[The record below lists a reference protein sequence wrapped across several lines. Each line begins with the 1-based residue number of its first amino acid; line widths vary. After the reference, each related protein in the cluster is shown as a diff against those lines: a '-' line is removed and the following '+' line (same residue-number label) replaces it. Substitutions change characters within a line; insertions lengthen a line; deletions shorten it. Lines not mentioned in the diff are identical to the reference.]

1 MPMSLAPILQLPSV
15 RNVPSSNETTDQG
28 TKNFLTEPEMS
39 RLLQV
44 AKQGRY
50 GVRDYALLLVGYRH
64 GLRVSELVGLRLDQ
78 VRLDEGRIWV
88 KRLKGSLDTDQ
99 PMQGDTLRALRVWLR
114 ERALMRWHDL
124 PWLFISERG
133 SMSRKAVNYLIA
145 EAAKKAGLPHVHPHM
160 LRHSCG
166 YYLANK
172 GTNTRLIQDY
182 LGHKNIQ
189 HTVRYTRIAA
199 KKFEGLWG

>member
-1 MPMSLAPILQLPSV
+1 MSPATVLQLPNV
-15 RNVPSSNETTDQG
+15 RNVLSPACDTNPQG
-28 TKNFLTEPEMS
+28 KNFLTEPEIA
-39 RLLQV
+39 RLLQA

-50 GVRDYALLLVGYRH
+50 GIRDYALLLVGYRH

-99 PMQGDTLRALRVWLR
+99 PMQGDTLRAVRAWLR
-114 ERALMRWHDL
+114 IRAGMRWHDL
-124 PWLFISERG
+124 PWLFVSERG
-133 SMSRKAVNYLIA
+133 AMSRKAVNYLIA
-145 EAAKKAGLPHVHPHM
+145 KAATDAGMPHVHPHM

-166 YYLANK
+166 YYMANK
-172 GTNTRLIQDY
+172 GIDTRTIQDY

-189 HTVRYTRIAA
+189 HTVRYTKIAA
-199 KKFEGLWG
+199 KRFERIWD

>member
-1 MPMSLAPILQLPSV
+1 MQ
-15 RNVPSSNETTDQG
+15 TTDRQG
-28 TKNFLTEPEMS
+28 KNFLTEAEMT
-39 RLLQV
+39 RLLQA

-50 GVRDYALLLVGYRH
+50 GIRDHALLLLGYRH
-64 GLRVSELVGLRLDQ
+64 GLRVSELVGIRLDHL
-78 VRLDEGRIWV
+78 RLDEGRLWV

-99 PMQGDTLRALRVWLR
+99 PMQGDTLRAVRAWLR
-114 ERALMRWHDL
+114 DREKMRGHHL

-133 SMSRKAVNYLIA
+133 PMSRKAVNYLIA
-145 EAAKKAGLPHVHPHM
+145 AAGQKAGLPHVHPHM

-166 YYLANK
+166 YALANK
-172 GTNTRLIQDY
+172 GYDTRLIQDY

-199 KKFEGLWG
+199 KRFEGLWD

>member
-1 MPMSLAPILQLPSV
+1 MSAATVLTLPRV
-15 RNVPSSNETTDQG
+15 RNVPSVETTDARA
-28 TKNFLTEPEMS
+28 KNFLSEVEMT
-39 RLLQV
+39 RLLAA

-50 GVRDYALLLVGYRH
+50 GTRDYALLLVGYRH
-64 GLRVSELVGLRLDQ
+64 GLRVSELVGLRLDH
-78 VRLDEGRIWV
+78 VRLEEGRVWV

-99 PMQGDTLRALRVWLR
+99 PMQGETLRAIRAWLR
-114 ERALMRWHDL
+114 DRQAMRGQYL

-133 SMSRKAVNYLIA
+133 PMSRKAVNYLVA
-145 EAAKKAGLPHVHPHM
+145 QAGERAGLPHVHPHM

-166 YYLANK
+166 YALANK
-172 GTNTRLIQDY
+172 GTDTRTIQDY

-199 KKFEGLWG
+199 KRFEGLWD

>member
-1 MPMSLAPILQLPSV
+1 MSLAPILQLPSV
-15 RNVPSSNETTDQG
+15 RNVPSSQQTTDHG
-28 TKNFLTEPEMS
+28 AKNFLTEPEMT
-39 RLLQV
+39 RLLQA

-50 GVRDYALLLVGYRH
+50 GLRDHALLLVGYRH

-99 PMQGDTLRALRVWLR
+99 PMQGDTLRALRAWQR
-114 ERALMRWHDL
+114 QRDKMRWHDL

-133 SMSRKAVNYLIA
+133 PMSRKAVNYLIA
-145 EAAKKAGLPHVHPHM
+145 EAAKDAGLPHVHPHM

-166 YYLANK
+166 YALANK
-172 GTNTRLIQDY
+172 GTDTRLIQDY

-189 HTVRYTRIAA
+189 HTVTYTRLAP
-199 KKFEGLWG
+199 KRFERIWD

>member
-1 MPMSLAPILQLPSV
+1 MPAATVLQLPSV
-15 RNVPSSNETTDQG
+15 RNVPSPTETTDQG

-39 RLLQV
+39 RLLQA

-50 GVRDYALLLVGYRH
+50 GIRDHALLLVGYRH

-99 PMQGDTLRALRVWLR
+99 PMQGDTLRAVRGWLR
-114 ERALMRWHDL
+114 DRAQMRWHDL

-133 SMSRKAVNYLIA
+133 PMSRKAVNYLIA
-145 EAAKKAGLPHVHPHM
+145 QAGKDAGLPHVHPHM

-166 YYLANK
+166 YVLANK
-172 GTNTRLIQDY
+172 GTDTRLIQDY
-182 LGHKNIQ
+182 LGHRNIQ
-189 HTVRYTRIAA
+189 HTVRYTKIAA
-199 KKFEGLWG
+199 KRFEGLWD

>member
-1 MPMSLAPILQLPSV
+1 MSRVHQS
-15 RNVPSSNETTDQG
+15 TTDPQG
-28 TKNFLTEPEMS
+28 KNFLTEAEMT
-39 RLLQV
+39 RLLQA

-50 GVRDYALLLVGYRH
+50 GIRDHALLLLGYRH
-64 GLRVSELVGLRLDQ
+64 GLRVSELVGLRLDHL
-78 VRLDEGRIWV
+78 RLDEGRLWV

-99 PMQGDTLRALRVWLR
+99 PMQGDTCGRCGPGSASGST
-114 ERALMRWHDL
+114 MRWHDL

-133 SMSRKAVNYLIA
+133 PMSRKAVNYLIA
-145 EAAKKAGLPHVHPHM
+145 KAGKDAGFPHVHPHM

-166 YYLANK
+166 YALANK
-172 GTNTRLIQDY
+172 GYDTRLIQDY

-199 KKFEGLWG
+199 KRFEGLWD